1 MYKEDPEQRLE
12 PSGEVKTR
20 DVEQHPS
27 ACRWDLNLSC
37 SEGHLGRR
45 ELEERMGLEKYTN
58 I

>member
-27 ACRWDLNLSC
+27 ACRWDLNPSC
-37 SEGHLGRR
+37 SGHLGRR